1 MNLSILDYVP
11 IFENRNATDAL
22 NHTVQ
27 LAQLAEKY
35 HFKRYWVAEHH
46 QVYSVASSAPEMI
59 MMSLLEN
66 TASINI
72 GSGGIMLPHYS
83 AYKVAEQFK
92 ILEARHPNRVDLGIG
107 RSPSFNNV
115 NKALNE
121 GKNKQIDYETQLADL
136 NTYFNDDKS
145 SNNRFQQLIA
155 TPIIDSQPN
164 LFLLSTS
171 EASAKIAAK
180 KGLPLVIAL
189 MGQSQSKIYAM
200 IETYRRTFSANNT
213 TQQPYIIVATFV
225 ITADD
230 ETTINALTKAFHL
243 WLLRINYL
251 EQPHFYPSPKFVE
264 ERGFSSRE
272 LEKIAKN
279 ENRVIS
285 GTISEVYR
293 QLMHIQRFYNADEI
307 MVLPHVYGEE
317 HRERLITLLGEMQ

>member
-136 NTYFNDDKS
+136 STYINDDKS
-145 SNNRFQQLIA
+145 SNNRFQQLLA

-189 MGQSQSKIYAM
+189 MGQSQSKIDAM

-293 QLMHIQRFYNADEI
+293 QLMYIQRFYNADEI

>member
-1 MNLSILDYVP
+1 MKLSILDYVP

-22 NHTVQ
+22 NHTVK

-66 TASINI
+66 TTSINI

-92 ILEARHPNRVDLGIG
+92 ILEARHTDRVDLGIG

-121 GKNKQIDYETQLADL
+121 GKNEQINYETQLADL
-136 NTYFNDDKS
+136 STYFNDDKS
-145 SNNRFQQLIA
+145 SHNRFQQLLA
-155 TPIIDSQPN
+155 TPLIDSQPN
-164 LFLLSTS
+164 MFLLSTS
-171 EASAKIAAK
+171 EASAKIAAS

-189 MGQSQSKIYAM
+189 MGQSQNKIDTM
-200 IETYRRTFSANNT
+200 IETYRHTFLANHT
-213 TQQPYIIVATFV
+213 DKQPYIIVATFV
-225 ITADD
+225 ISADD
-230 ETTINALTKAFHL
+230 EPKISALTKAFHL

-251 EQPHFYPSPKFVE
+251 EQPQFYPSPQFVE
-264 ERGFSSRE
+264 ERGFSTRE
-272 LEKIAKN
+272 QEKIAKN
-279 ENRVIS
+279 EQRVVS
-285 GTISEVYR
+285 GTISEVHR
-293 QLMHIQRFYNADEI
+293 QLMHIQRYYDTDEI
-307 MVLPHVYGEE
+307 MVLPHVYGEK

>member
-145 SNNRFQQLIA
+145 SNNRFQQLLA

-189 MGQSQSKIYAM
+189 MGQSQSKIDAM

-230 ETTINALTKAFHL
+230 ETTINALTKTFHL